1 MVYSIVINQIL
12 NFKQKEMGVC
22 CYNPGHIMKKETLKK
37 HEEICKFT
45 SRGVPKA
52 EALVRNITVFLVVL
66 CNMSWSKCNFFFVN
80 NNENIFKISGWVK
93 KNITVFLWQC
103 QQCLQCS
110 HWSVFCVYIWIEIT
124 LIDFIESFSQ
134 YSQIWPTL
142 NKASLGKV
150 DSSLFFLQGKN
161 SEIR

>member
-1 MVYSIVINQIL
+1 MSVIKEWFTALSLYNQIL

-66 CNMSWSKCNFFFVN
+66 CNMS
-80 NNENIFKISGWVK
+80 
-93 KNITVFLWQC
+93 
-103 QQCLQCS
+103 
-110 HWSVFCVYIWIEIT
+110 
-124 LIDFIESFSQ
+124 
-134 YSQIWPTL
+134 
-142 NKASLGKV
+142 
-150 DSSLFFLQGKN
+150 
-161 SEIR
+161 